1 MFPLPPVIGHRGAAG
16 LAPEN
21 TLASFSLAAD
31 LGCTMIECDVRLSA
45 DGVPVVFHDDTLE
58 RCTNGSG
65 PVKARTLAQLKQLDA
80 GAGQAIPTLAELLA
94 LCLAR
99 NMAINIEI
107 KPDVGTEQATARAA
121 LEVAGRMW
129 PTQTAPPLVSS
140 FSRSALTEAGQ
151 VAPAW
156 PRGLLAERLPKLW
169 RRDIEA
175 IGCGCVALNGRWL
188 SAARAAEIKAYGLAV
203 LAYTVNHHHRA
214 EKLWFRGVSAVFS
227 DRPDL
232 LLGAKHSVVMNF
244 SRLR

>member
-21 TLASFSLAAD
+21 TLASFALAAD
-31 LGCTMIECDVRLSA
+31 LGCTMVECDVRLSA

-65 PVKARTLAQLKQLDA
+65 AVKARTLAQLKRLDA

-94 LCLAR
+94 LCLTR

-107 KPDVGTEQATARAA
+107 KPDAGAERATARAA
-121 LEVAGRMW
+121 LEVTGRMW
-129 PTQTAPPLVSS
+129 PTQAAAPLVSS
-140 FSRSALTEAGQ
+140 FSRLALAEARLI
-151 VAPAW
+151 APAW
-156 PRGLLAERLPKLW
+156 PRGLLTERLPRLW
-169 RRDIEA
+169 LRDAEA
-175 IGCGCVALNGRWL
+175 IGCDCIALNGRWL
-188 SAARAAEIKAYGLAV
+188 SAARVAEIKACGLAV
-203 LAYTVNHHHRA
+203 LAYTVNHRHRA

-232 LLGAKHSVVMNF
+232 LLGVKHSIVMNF